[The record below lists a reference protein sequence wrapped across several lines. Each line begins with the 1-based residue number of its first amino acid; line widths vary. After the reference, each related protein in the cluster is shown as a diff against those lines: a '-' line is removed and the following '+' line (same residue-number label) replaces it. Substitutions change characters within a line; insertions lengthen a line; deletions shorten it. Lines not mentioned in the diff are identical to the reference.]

1 MTQNPPQIFSG
12 IRPEQ
17 FTKLSEQARAK
28 GIDMNGNAGTASKF
42 GVEVSWDYSPET
54 GELIFRCTKT
64 PMFVNAATVYAKLK
78 SVVEASLAAS

>member
-42 GVEVSWDYSPET
+42 GVEVS
-54 GELIFRCTKT
+54 
-64 PMFVNAATVYAKLK
+64 
-78 SVVEASLAAS
+78 